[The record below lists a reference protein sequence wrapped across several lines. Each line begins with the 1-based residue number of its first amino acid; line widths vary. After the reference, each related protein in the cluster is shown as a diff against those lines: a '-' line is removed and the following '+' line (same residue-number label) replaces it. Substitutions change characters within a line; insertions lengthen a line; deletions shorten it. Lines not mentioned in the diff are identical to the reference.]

1 MQYTMAPGLSSQCC
15 VKADNSELTLVSANV
30 RGFHTNIAELTH
42 SVINRHRADVVF
54 VCETFLDDNVPP
66 SYARIRGYSA
76 WIRKDRSTQ
85 GGGVAFCHKETVNA
99 QVVEPPVPVPCELE
113 LLTLKITDS
122 DGKGLLCV
130 GCYRPPSQGAA
141 LLDFLTVNLD
151 SIMTASQ
158 CDRVVIIG
166 DLNQHRVRDAFTTL
180 LVVHDLHNRVT
191 FPTHISGSSLDPVVT
206 DLPSHTVQCQPLDFV
221 GTSDHVAVLT
231 RILFRRP
238 REESYTR
245 TLWKWEAA
253 NWRALRASLRRTDW
267 EEVLCGNTDQQ
278 VRRFTE
284 LLLALQ
290 ERWVPHSKHSTKPSD
305 LPWFGPE
312 CRAASDAKYRAWR
325 AYKRHPT
332 ARNRQMHREAAQ
344 RMRNTQE
351 WALEHWKECLRGKLR
366 GGQVGTKRWWSLVK
380 EQQGESRE
388 STIPSLLREDGGVA
402 HSALDKANLLATH
415 FARKMCIP
423 DPERTPPTLPDIVRV
438 KLVLVKTSESEV
450 KGILLKVD
458 ENKAVGPDNISPRL
472 LRQCADELASPL
484 STLFNHC
491 LQTSTWPKAWKTS
504 NVVPVHKKGG
514 KSEVKNYRPVSL
526 LSVLSKALE
535 TVVVSRV
542 TDHLERHHLLCT
554 RQFGFR
560 QGRSAADLHLLLSSE
575 LSAAL
580 DQGKTT
586 AVVALDIEGAFD
598 RVWHEA
604 LVTKLRAAGIDGA
617 LLPLL
622 RDYLKDRHLRVTV
635 SGRES
640 EVQPI
645 RAGVPQGSCLGPL
658 LWNIYINDMLHLI
671 PRTKAYADDV
681 TLTQSYV
688 PEEEKNITA
697 QLNNNLSRIIA
708 WGNMWQVRFAS
719 HKTQLLIVSRS
730 SASLQLNFNGD
741 ALAPGD
747 EMEVLGVT
755 YDRKLTFSS
764 HIERL
769 ARQASG
775 KLASLRRMSWLLDG
789 RGLELLYKAQVRSS
803 LEYAGLAWGG
813 AATKHL
819 ALLDKVQD
827 RAARLIRG
835 SRAGPVPHLHTLQH
849 RRDVAGLTVVFKIQ
863 EKHVSHLQ
871 ELRQS
876 HRRAQVTTRAVVLAP
891 RELLQPWCRTWHHQR
906 QFINTYVGWWNTL
919 LAAQTNFAGVSIQ
932 GFKELVNDWL
942 LRQAQP

>member
-1 MQYTMAPGLSSQCC
+1 MAPGLSSQRGG
-15 VKADNSELTLVSANV
+15 KAGNSELKIVSANV
-30 RGFHTNIAELTH
+30 RGFHTNIAELSH
-42 SVINRHRADVVF
+42 SVITRHRADVVF

-76 WIRKDRSTQ
+76 WLRKDRSTQ
-85 GGGVAFCHKETVNA
+85 GGGVAFCHKETINA
-99 QVVEPPVPVPCELE
+99 QVVEPPVPVPSELE
-113 LLTLKITDS
+113 ILTMKIIDS
-122 DGKGLLCV
+122 EGKGLLCV
-130 GCYRPPSQGAA
+130 GCYRPPSQGTT

-151 SIMTASQ
+151 AIMTASQ
-158 CDRVVIIG
+158 CDSVVIVG
-166 DLNQHRVRDAFTTL
+166 DLNQHRVRDAFNTL
-180 LVVHDLHNRVT
+180 LVVHDLHNHVT

-206 DLPSHTVQCQPLDFV
+206 DLPPHTVQCQPMDFV

-231 RILFRRP
+231 RIAFRRP

-253 NWRALRASLRRTDW
+253 NWTAMRASLRMTDW

-278 VRRFTE
+278 VEHLTE
-284 LLLALQ
+284 LLLSLQ

-332 ARNRQMHREAAQ
+332 ARNRQMHREASQ
-344 RMRNTQE
+344 QMRHTQE
-351 WALEHWKECLRGKLR
+351 WAMEQWKECLRGKLR

-380 EQQGESRE
+380 DQQGESRE
-388 STIPSLLREDGGVA
+388 STVPPLQREDGVMA
-402 HSALDKANLLATH
+402 HSALDKANLLAKH
-415 FARKMCIP
+415 FAGKMCIP
-423 DPERTPPTLPDIVRV
+423 DPERTPPTLPDVV
-438 KLVLVKTSESEV
+438 SDKLVLVRTSESEV
-450 KGILLKVD
+450 KDILRKLDV
-458 ENKAVGPDNISPRL
+458 NKAVGPDKISPRL
-472 LRQCADELASPL
+472 LYSCADELAKPL
-484 STLFNHC
+484 TSLFNHC
-491 LQTSTWPKAWKTS
+491 LQISTWPKAWKTS

-526 LSVLSKALE
+526 LPVLSKVVE
-535 TVVVSRV
+535 TIVASRV
-542 TDHLERHHLLCT
+542 TEHLEKHHLLCT

-560 QGRSAADLHLLLSSE
+560 QGRSAADLHLLLTSE

-580 DQGKTT
+580 DQGKKN

-622 RDYLKDRHLRVTV
+622 KDYLRDRQLKVTV
-635 SGRES
+635 GGRES

-658 LWNIYINDMLHLI
+658 LWNIYINDLLHLI

-681 TLTQSYV
+681 TLAQSYD
-688 PEEEKNITA
+688 PEEEAAVTA
-697 QLNNNLSRIIA
+697 RLNYNLSRIVA
-708 WGNMWQVRFAS
+708 WGNKWQVRFAS

-730 SASLQLNFNGD
+730 CTSLRLNFNGNT
-741 ALAPGD
+741 LTPRD

-755 YDRKLTFSS
+755 YDQKLTFSS

-789 RGLELLYKAQVRSS
+789 RGLEVLYKAQVRSS
-803 LEYAGLAWGG
+803 LEYACLAWGG
-813 AATKHL
+813 AAKKHL
-819 ALLDKVQD
+819 SLLDKVQD
-827 RAARLIRG
+827 RVTRLISDSSG
-835 SRAGPVPHLHTLQH
+835 GPEPHLHTLQH
-849 RRDVAGLTVVFKIQ
+849 RRDVAGLTVMFKVQ

-871 ELRQS
+871 ELRQP
-876 HRRAQVTTRAVVLAP
+876 HRRATVATRAVALAP
-891 RELLQPWCRTWHHQR
+891 RELLQPRCRTCHYQR
-906 QFINTYVGWWNTL
+906 QFINTYTGWWNTL
-919 LAAQTNFAGVSIQ
+919 LATQTELKGASVQ
-932 GFKELVNDWL
+932 GFKVIVNDWL
-942 LRQAQP
+942 LKQAPD